1 MTAVAGLFKPVNL
14 EAMATS
20 RIING
25 NSEKNGIKGKC
36 LRPLHSLNHK
46 KPSGGEME

>member
-25 NSEKNGIKGKC
+25 NSEKNALKANASARSIPSIRRN
-36 LRPLHSLNHK
+36 LRA
-46 KPSGGEME
+46 ER